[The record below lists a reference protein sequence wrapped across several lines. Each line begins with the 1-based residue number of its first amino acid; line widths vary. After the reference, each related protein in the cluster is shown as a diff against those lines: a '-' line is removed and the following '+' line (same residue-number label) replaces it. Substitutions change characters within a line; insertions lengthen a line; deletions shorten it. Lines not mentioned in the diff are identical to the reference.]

1 MGVSGTAATRT
12 AAQESKGATV
22 QHTKRITRISGLAIG
37 TAILAATAGCAT
49 TESPTDGGITPTTLE
64 LATYLGPQTPYG
76 QAIEWFVAEVA
87 EQSDGAVEIEVF
99 WEGALL
105 TGPDVL
111 TGVSQ
116 GRAALG
122 FSTPNYSPAELP
134 LTQIMSIPFLA
145 EDVVATQD
153 AFTELYA
160 TNADYQNEWSSL
172 GVRPLAFQAVT
183 PMIIAG
189 TDVPEDYEW
198 LAGKQVRATSL
209 MGNAVQAAGGNAVAL
224 ALPEVYESVQR
235 GLLQGVASLN
245 FGTIPSISLQEVAPH
260 VAYPGTGI
268 YSITTLFA
276 NEATWSGLDEN
287 VRAVLESAAGG
298 FNDVYLERLGAVEE
312 ETCDVILDAGGS
324 VTVWD
329 ESDAE
334 AWADELGDSITDIW
348 KTSAA
353 ASGADL
359 DAFYDEYVELAN
371 ADIESSYVDGTIAC
385 ADR

>member
-1 MGVSGTAATRT
+1 VKNSNRIVRAAGVAA
-12 AAQESKGATV
+12 
-22 QHTKRITRISGLAIG
+22 GLA
-37 TAILAATAGCAT
+37 ALVVTAGCTAT
-49 TESPTDGGITPTTLE
+49 DTPSDGGITPTTLE
-64 LATYLGPQTPYG
+64 LATYLGPGTPYG
-76 QAIEWFVAEVA
+76 QAVQWFVDEVA

-116 GRAALG
+116 GRADLG

-160 TNADYQNEWSSL
+160 SNADYQAEWSTL

-183 PMIIAG
+183 PMVIAG
-189 TDVPEDYEW
+189 TDSPEDYEW
-198 LAGKQVRATSL
+198 LAGKQIRATSL

-268 YSITTLFA
+268 YSITALFA
-276 NEATWSGLDEN
+276 NDATWNGLDDG
-287 VRAVLESAAGG
+287 VREILEGASAG
-298 FNDVYLERLGAVEE
+298 FNDVYLERLAVVEE
-312 ETCDVILDAGGS
+312 ETCDTILDAGGS

-329 ESDAE
+329 EADTE
-334 AWADELGDSITDIW
+334 AWADELGDSITDVW
-348 KTSAA
+348 KSSAA

-359 DAFYDEYVELAN
+359 DAFYDEYVDLAN
-371 ADIESSYVDGTIAC
+371 AEVESNYVDGTVAC
-385 ADR
+385 AERS